1 MALFPIKRMT
11 AILFLQFLTINLL
24 GQSTANAS
32 ISACITDV
40 VGAAVSSSDINFKN
54 FSFGSNSGTI
64 KLNSKN
70 IVERSSLIKSG
81 TLTQE
86 FSFAIIGNNYTYTI
100 TLPSSSILLKRKA
113 GNETIQADM
122 FNIIL
127 TTKEPDKYSQTLCIS
142 TTLIIPAI
150 QLPGYYTP
158 INPLLFIVHYN

>member
-1 MALFPIKRMT
+1 MALLLIKRMI
-11 AILFLQFLTINLL
+11 AILLLQFLTINLL
-24 GQSTANAS
+24 GQSTTNAT
-32 ISACITDV
+32 ISASITDV
-40 VGAAVSSSDINFKN
+40 VGAINSSDIIFNSFL
-54 FSFGSNSGTI
+54 FGSNSETI

-86 FSFAIIGNNYTYTI
+86 FSFAIIGNNYTYAI
-100 TLPSSSILLKRKA
+100 TFPSSSIFLKRKA

-127 TTKEPDKYSQTLCIS
+127 TTKQPDMYSQTLCIS
-142 TTLIIPAI
+142 TTIIIPAI

-158 INPLLFIVHYN
+158 INPLLFTVHYN

>member
-1 MALFPIKRMT
+1 MALLLIKRMI
-11 AILFLQFLTINLL
+11 AILLLQFLTINLL
-24 GQSTANAS
+24 GQSTTNAT
-32 ISACITDV
+32 ISASITDV
-40 VGAAVSSSDINFKN
+40 VGAINSSDIIFNSFL
-54 FSFGSNSGTI
+54 FGSNSETI

-127 TTKEPDKYSQTLCIS
+127 TTKQPDMYSQTLCIS
-142 TTLIIPAI
+142 TTIIIPAI

-158 INPLLFIVHYN
+158 INPLLFTVHYN